1 MILKNNY
8 WWFKSVIKESV
19 CDDIV
24 NYAKTLKDEM
34 ATTGKIDD
42 FSDINIEDINVKD
55 LKKTRDSN
63 VTFINKSWIYELII
77 PYIDLA
83 NKNADWN
90 FDWDF
95 LEECQFTKYKKGQH
109 YDWHQDSFDEPYNK
123 PNDPKEHGKVRK
135 LSVTLNLSDPK
146 DYTGGELE
154 FDFNDGGPIAD
165 SKRYLC
171 KDILPKGS
179 MVVFPSHVWHR
190 VKPVTSGERNSLV
203 IWNLGYPF
211 K

>member
-1 MILKNNY
+1 MKLKHNY

-24 NYAKTLKDEM
+24 NHAKKLKD
-34 ATTGKIDD
+34 KIAVIG
-42 FSDINIEDINVKD
+42 DITEEKLTDEVVKD

-63 VTFINKSWIYELII
+63 VVFLKDPWIYELMI
-77 PYIDLA
+77 PFIDLA
-83 NKNADWN
+83 NKNAEWN

-95 LEECQFTKYKKGQH
+95 LEECQFTKYKKGQF
-109 YDWHQDSFDEPYNK
+109 YDWHCDSWEHPYDK
-123 PNDPKEHGKVRK
+123 PNDPKEHGKIRK

-154 FDFNDGGPIAD
+154 FDYNDGGPMND
-165 SKRYLC
+165 SKRSVC
-171 KDILPKGS
+171 KEILPKGS
-179 MVVFPSHVWHR
+179 LVVFPSHVWHR

-211 K
+211 R

>member
-1 MILKNNY
+1 MILKQNY

-24 NYAKTLKDEM
+24 NHAKKLKDQI
-34 ATTGKIDD
+34 AVTG
-42 FSDINIEDINVKD
+42 DINENNLTEETVKD

-63 VTFINKSWIYELII
+63 VVFLKDSWIYELII

-83 NKNADWN
+83 NKNAEWN

-109 YDWHQDSFDEPYNK
+109 YDWHRDSWDHPYNK
-123 PNDPKEHGKVRK
+123 PNDPKEHGKIRK
-135 LSVTLNLSDPK
+135 LSVTLNLSDPE

-154 FDFNDGGPIAD
+154 FDYNDGGPIND
-165 SKRYLC
+165 SNRYVC
-171 KDILPKGS
+171 KEILPKGS
-179 MVVFPSHVWHR
+179 MVVFPSHIWHR
-190 VKPVTSGERNSLV
+190 VKPVTSGGRNSLV

-211 K
+211 R

>member
-1 MILKNNY
+1 MKLKHNY

-24 NYAKTLKDEM
+24 NHAKKLKD
-34 ATTGKIDD
+34 KIAVIG
-42 FSDINIEDINVKD
+42 DITEEKLTDEVVKD

-63 VTFINKSWIYELII
+63 VVFLKDPWIYELMI
-77 PYIDLA
+77 PFIDLA
-83 NKNADWN
+83 NKNAEWN

-109 YDWHQDSFDEPYNK
+109 YDWHIDSWPHPYNK
-123 PNDPKEHGKVRK
+123 PNDPKEHGKIRK

-154 FDFNDGGPIAD
+154 FDFNDGGPMRD
-165 SKRYLC
+165 SKRSVC
-171 KDILPKGS
+171 NEILPKGS
-179 MVVFPSHVWHR
+179 LVVFPSHIWHR

-203 IWNLGYPF
+203 IWNLGWPF
-211 K
+211 R